1 MEIQNYNIQILKAS
15 EGKFLTQK
23 AEVLSE
29 SESRLYVTQITVTD
43 ETKDNYRE
51 ATLEEKEAYE
61 NSLLNANRL

>member
-23 AEVLSE
+23 AEVLPE
-29 SESRLYVTQITVTD
+29 HESRLYVTQITVTD
-43 ETKDNYRE
+43 ATKDNYRE

-61 NSLLNANRL
+61 AAQQPI